1 LEFSAL
7 AKEQTHLKKPADEPF
22 IQIVPIG
29 DTIKLAKDPVLV
41 IGFPGPGLVGM
52 ISTGRMIDGL
62 NMKLVGAI
70 RSPLIP
76 PITPFFGGTLRLPV
90 RIHASEDGKLLTVIS
105 EVALAIET
113 IFFVAG
119 KVLDWATEK
128 GVKKVVCLEGIG
140 VKQRSGKPEVFG
152 AAEPELME
160 ELEKFSVPRVDKGF
174 VAGIAGAILNEC
186 LIRHLDGYCLLVTA
200 TAESPDPEAAASI
213 LSTVNRFLDL
223 DISISPLV
231 KNQSVIKAQLNDLAK
246 DAHREERAAQEHGY
260 RPIPFYV

>member
-1 LEFSAL
+1 MAKQQSGLEKS
-7 AKEQTHLKKPADEPF
+7 TDEPF
-22 IQIVPIG
+22 IQIVPLG
-29 DTIKLAKDPVLV
+29 ETVKLAKEPVLV

-62 NMKLVGAI
+62 DMKLIGAI

-76 PITPFFGGTLRLPV
+76 PITPFFGGRLRLPV
-90 RIHASEDGKLLTVIS
+90 RIHASKDGKLLTVIS
-105 EVALAIET
+105 EVALAMET
-113 IFFVAG
+113 IFFMAG

-140 VKQRSGKPEVFG
+140 VQQRGGKPEVFG
-152 AAEPELME
+152 AAEPQLME

-186 LIRHLDGYCLLVTA
+186 LIRNLDGYCLLVTA
-200 TAESPDPEAAASI
+200 AAENPDPEAAASI
-213 LSTVNRFLDL
+213 ISAVNRFLKL
-223 DISISPLV
+223 DVSIQPLV
-231 KNQSVIKAQLNDLAK
+231 KNKSVIEAQLNDLAK
-246 DAHREERAAQEHGY
+246 EAYREERAAQEHGY